1 MFRTVIFMQLVPGI
15 SVKVAALVMSAAAS
29 LSLTACG
36 GCDDGA
42 KVAGRAVSVAGATSS
57 PSSDLLFIKRKLDK
71 NDFSN
76 ALINGLK
83 KMTTYRMD
91 RSMNIAMP
99 RGEAMAALNQSVK
112 ATYWLDDSKRVVGTT
127 AEVSKLRS
135 TGSSGPAIGNG
146 SDTYATQGSTE
157 GCEKSRRGSA
167 SLTTASSLMG
177 LAKIVEPLAHEDRPG
192 PISSSRSSRRG
203 VPAACRA
210 RAMRRR
216 GNTGASL
223 LRIGQFSRRGDGRG
237 AREPGP
243 MYVVGIFVTAPSG
256 LLEVTPLWS

>member
-1 MFRTVIFMQLVPGI
+1 MQLVPGI

-57 PSSDLLFIKRKLDK
+57 PSSDLLFIKRKLNK

-112 ATYWLDDSKRVVGTT
+112 ATYWLDDSKRVVGTIHGGLE
-127 AEVSKLRS
+127 AKENEV
-135 TGSSGPAIGNG
+135 
-146 SDTYATQGSTE
+146 
-157 GCEKSRRGSA
+157 
-167 SLTTASSLMG
+167 
-177 LAKIVEPLAHEDRPG
+177 VRPCH
-192 PISSSRSSRRG
+192 R
-203 VPAACRA
+203 
-210 RAMRRR
+210 
-216 GNTGASL
+216 
-223 LRIGQFSRRGDGRG
+223 
-237 AREPGP
+237 
-243 MYVVGIFVTAPSG
+243 
-256 LLEVTPLWS
+256 